1 MKIITL
7 NTWGGQAGTKNLLQ
21 FFEKY
26 NDIDIFCLQEIF
38 NGGENNFSE
47 KNEKES
53 KLREY
58 NLFNL
63 IQEVLPDHQS
73 FFRPHL
79 KDHYGLAMFIKKDIL
94 ISEEGEYFVHKDKDF
109 FPTDKLGFHARNI
122 QYVTTKI
129 NNDDITILNFHGLWN
144 GQGKSDTEDRINQS
158 KKIISFIKSIK
169 NDFILCGDFNLSPDT
184 KSLQMIE
191 QELSVHNL
199 ISEYDITSTRT
210 SLYTKENKYA
220 DYVFTSKN
228 IKIKKFEVLSDEVSD
243 HAPILIEID

>member
-7 NTWGGQAGTKNLLQ
+7 NTWGGQGGTENLLH
-21 FFEKY
+21 FFKKH

-38 NGGENNFSE
+38 NGKENNFAE
-47 KNEKES
+47 KNEK
-53 KLREY
+53 KGKVKEY

-63 IQEVLPDHQS
+63 IQEVLPSHQS

-79 KDHYGLAMFIKKDIL
+79 KDHFGLAMFIKKDIL
-94 ISEEGEYFVHKDKDF
+94 ISDEGEYFVHKHKDF
-109 FPTDKLGFHARNI
+109 FPIENLGFHARNI

-129 NNDDITILNFHGLWN
+129 NNNDITILNFHGLWN

-158 KKIISFIKSIK
+158 EKIIAFIKTLK

-184 KSLQMIE
+184 KSLHMIE
-191 QELSVHNL
+191 QELDARNL
-199 ISEYDITSTRT
+199 IKEYGITSTRT

-220 DYVFTSKN
+220 DYVFTNKN
-228 IKIKKFEVLSDEVSD
+228 IVIKKFEVLSDEVSD
-243 HAPILIEID
+243 HSPILIEIE